1 MIAAYGIHG
10 KGGEALKVFYQMVKS
25 SGIKP
30 NNVNFLSVLSACSY
44 AGLVEKGTEIFDLMV
59 GEYKLELTSEHYGI
73 MVDLLGRNG
82 EISRQSTLASI
93 LITLSI
99 KIYNVKRNRGT
110 PSTNG
115 FYEPS
120 VTELSTGKIFE
131 SRNGFFTG
139 ETCSI
144 K

>member
-82 EISRQSTLASI
+82 EISKAMNIINHMPNPDGPHVWGALLGACRI
-93 LITLSI
+93 HHNIE
-99 KIYNVKRNRGT
+99 V
-110 PSTNG
+110 
-115 FYEPS
+115 
-120 VTELSTGKIFE
+120 
-131 SRNGFFTG
+131 G
-139 ETCSI
+139 EVAAKNLLNLDANHAGYYI
-144 K
+144 